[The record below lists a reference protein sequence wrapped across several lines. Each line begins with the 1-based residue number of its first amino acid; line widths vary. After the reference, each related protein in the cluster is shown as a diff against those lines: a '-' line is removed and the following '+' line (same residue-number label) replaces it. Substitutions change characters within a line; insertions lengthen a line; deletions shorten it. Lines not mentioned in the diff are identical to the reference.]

1 MMLSPGDQ
9 VERYVVE
16 ALLGR
21 GAMAAVY
28 RVRHRTL
35 RTLHALKVL
44 TLSSERVRDRLIQEG
59 QVQAQLRHPNVLSV
73 TDVLDVNG
81 APGLLMEFIDGPSL
95 EGWLEDHSPDLVEAE
110 RIFRGIMAGMAE
122 AHGQGLVHRDL
133 KPANILCAMPP
144 SGPIP
149 KIADFGL
156 AKVLAEEEGGGL
168 HRTRSGSALGT
179 PAYMAP
185 EQIRDAK
192 SVDSRADM
200 FSLGAILYELVS
212 GLRAFNGEDLLSVFN
227 QVAQANYQPIPPG
240 TPPRIERAIRGLL
253 TVDRETRIGDCETLR
268 LVLDEKVETWA
279 NSGAF
284 VRKGAGMAAVI
295 SDAAAARA
303 SGPGASGPGNSA
315 PGSGGGGAS
324 GSGAALAVP
333 VMAPPTLPKP
343 ISSATMDLD
352 AEDGPADSGTSM
364 EKPAGTISPAGT
376 MTPMAS
382 GTIAP
387 VSSPG
392 SGGMAR
398 VGSVVPTVGV
408 PESPPAKSSRGMWLG
423 VAGLGL
429 VIGVVGVAA
438 VFMGGG
444 SGGSAVGTE
453 QSSTAE
459 PAQGATTD
467 AAKPL
472 EAARLPAEPPV
483 VAPPVVQPPVA
494 PPPVVTPPVE
504 KAVEKPIEKV
514 TAKQPPKAK
523 DKVAAVQPEVS
534 PAPRPAEPSGTG
546 TLKISSTPFGT
557 VTIDG
562 AAVGNTG
569 RPYTVSSGTHSVTI
583 KTAAGQSK
591 STSLTVGAGE
601 SKGFCWD
608 FDENDKCL

>member
-1 MMLSPGDQ
+1 MLAPGDQ

-28 RVRHRTL
+28 RVRHKTL

-59 QVQAQLRHPNVLSV
+59 QVQAQLRHANVLSV

-81 APGLLMEFIDGPSL
+81 APGLLMEFVDGPSL
-95 EGWLEDHSPDLVEAE
+95 EGWLEENAPNLAEAE
-110 RIFRGIMAGMAE
+110 RIFAGIMSGMAE
-122 AHGQGLVHRDL
+122 AHAQGLVHRDL

-144 SGPIP
+144 GGPLP

-212 GLRAFNGEDLLSVFN
+212 GKRAFNGEDLLSVFN
-227 QVAQANYQPIPPG
+227 QVAQADFQPIPRG

-253 TVDRETRIGDCETLR
+253 TVDRETRIGDCTVLR
-268 LVLDEKVETWA
+268 DVLEERIETWG

-284 VRKGAGMAAVI
+284 VRKGAGLAAVI
-295 SDAAAARA
+295 SQAAAARA
-303 SGPGASGPGNSA
+303 SGGGGSVST
-315 PGSGGGGAS
+315 SGGSNPGTIAP
-324 GSGAALAVP
+324 AIAPVP
-333 VMAPPTLPKP
+333 VAPRVPT
-343 ISSATMDLD
+343 SSATMDLD
-352 AEDGPADSGTSM
+352 ADDVPADSGASIDAPTGTLA
-364 EKPAGTISPAGT
+364 PAHSATLAPAHT
-376 MTPMAS
+376 

-387 VSSPG
+387 VQALERTPAAAVPVVDAALSP
-392 SGGMAR
+392 
-398 VGSVVPTVGV
+398 
-408 PESPPAKSSRGMWLG
+408 SPPAGTRRGVVVAVGGLLAVAVVVGIAFAFGPGSDAPG
-423 VAGLGL
+423 VA
-429 VIGVVGVAA
+429 VEN
-438 VFMGGG
+438 GGPVH
-444 SGGSAVGTE
+444 GSALSNVLP
-453 QSSTAE
+453 STA
-459 PAQGATTD
+459 
-467 AAKPL
+467 
-472 EAARLPAEPPV
+472 PV
-483 VAPPVVQPPVA
+483 VAPVTAPVVAPLVAPVA
-494 PPPVVTPPVE
+494 ALAPVE
-504 KAVEKPIEKV
+504 KPALKTPIK
-514 TAKQPPKAK
+514 APPK
-523 DKVAAVQPEVS
+523 DKPVAAPQPVATVVKTPPP
-534 PAPRPAEPSGTG
+534 PASGGTG

-562 AAVGNTG
+562 TAVGNSG
-569 RPYTVSSGTHSVTI
+569 RPYTVSAGSHSVTI
-583 KTAAGQSK
+583 KTVAGQSK
-591 STSLTVGAGE
+591 TTTLTVGAGE

-608 FDENDKCL
+608 FDISDKCS